1 MTTAPARPT
10 GGTVAGTANTRSTP
24 EARLLVVDDEPN
36 IRELLSASLR
46 YAGFEVATAAD
57 GQQALALAESFRPDL
72 LVLDVMMPGLDGFGV
87 VRRLRQSGRH
97 TPVLFLTARDA
108 AEDKVSGLTLG
119 GDDYVTKPFSLD
131 EVIARIRAVLRRTAG
146 AQQAADAPR
155 LAFADIELDEE
166 SHEVIKAGTLISL
179 SPTEFK
185 LLRYLMANAGRVLS
199 KAQILDHVWNYD
211 FNGEANV
218 VESYISYLR
227 RKIDTTEPRL
237 LHTIRGVGYTLRLPR
252 GS

>member
-1 MTTAPARPT
+1 MSGNPS
-10 GGTVAGTANTRSTP
+10 AGRAP

-57 GQQALALAESFRPDL
+57 GQQALALADSFRPDL

-87 VRRLRQSGRH
+87 VRRLRESGRH

-131 EVIARIRAVLRRTAG
+131 EVLARIRAVLRRTAG
-146 AQQAADAPR
+146 AQQVKETPR
-155 LAFADIELDEE
+155 LTFADIELDEE
-166 SHEVIKAGTLISL
+166 SHEVIKAGEVIGL

-237 LHTIRGVGYTLRLPR
+237 LQTIRGVGYTLRLPR
-252 GS
+252 GT